1 MKMKRSRSLL
11 RRYRAMIV
19 TSVVVVTITAILG
32 YLVFDA
38 IGTPVKASQKVVQ
51 QVNII
56 RPPPPPPEPEPP
68 PPQIEKEQLPEPEPE
83 EQASTDEPPAGELLG
98 LDADGVAGG
107 DAFGLAALK
116 GGRDLLK
123 ADEEQERY
131 RWYARVLTQEIN
143 EQVFDQL
150 SGIRDLRRN
159 RYSLLVRIWLA
170 RDGRVERFKLA
181 SSTGDDDLDRNL
193 VAALESLDRVSEA
206 PPDGLPQPVRL
217 RIVSRI

>member
-1 MKMKRSRSLL
+1 
-11 RRYRAMIV
+11 MIV
-19 TSVVVVTITAILG
+19 TSAVVVVITAILG

-56 RPPPPPPEPEPP
+56 RPPPAPEPEPP
-68 PPQIEKEQLPEPEPE
+68 PPEIEKEELPEPEPE
-83 EQASTDEPPAGELLG
+83 QEASADEPPAGELLG

-116 GGRDLLK
+116 GGRDLLN
-123 ADEEQERY
+123 AGDDAQY
-131 RWYARVLTQEIN
+131 QWYARVLTQEIN

-150 SGIRDLRRN
+150 SGIRDLRRS

-181 SSTGDDDLDRNL
+181 SSTGDNDLDRNL
-193 VAALESLDRVSEA
+193 VAALESLNRVSEA